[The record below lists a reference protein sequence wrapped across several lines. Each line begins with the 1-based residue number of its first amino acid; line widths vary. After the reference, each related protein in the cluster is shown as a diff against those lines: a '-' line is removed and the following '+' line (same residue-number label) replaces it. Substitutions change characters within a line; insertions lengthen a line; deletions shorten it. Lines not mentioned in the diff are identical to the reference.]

1 MFNRGVSFGLNVP
14 GVEVVV
20 LIVWLGLVYVFYKE
34 RSWALLLII
43 IGGGW
48 NLGERLLTGGVM
60 DYWRIPGTF
69 VYNNLADWLIF
80 AGVVWYIWQKIIKRS
95 K

>member
-1 MFNRGVSFGLNVP
+1 MLNRGISFGLVIP
-14 GVEVVV
+14 GVGVVV
-20 LIVWLGLVYVFYKE
+20 LIVWLGLVYFFYREK
-34 RSWALLLII
+34 SLALLLVI

-48 NLGERLLTGGVM
+48 NLAERLSAGGVR
-60 DYWRIPGTF
+60 DYWRIPLTN

-80 AGVVWYIWQKIIKRS
+80 IGVGLYIWQKIKKRS

>member
-1 MFNRGVSFGLNVP
+1 MLNRGISFGLGIP
-14 GVEVVV
+14 GVEIVV
-20 LIVWLGLVYVFYKE
+20 LIVWLGLIYFFYREK
-34 RSWALLLII
+34 SAALLLVI

-48 NLGERLLTGGVM
+48 NLAERLLAGGVR
-60 DYWRIPGTF
+60 DYWRIPLTN

-80 AGVVWYIWQKIIKRS
+80 MGVVWYIWQKIRKRL